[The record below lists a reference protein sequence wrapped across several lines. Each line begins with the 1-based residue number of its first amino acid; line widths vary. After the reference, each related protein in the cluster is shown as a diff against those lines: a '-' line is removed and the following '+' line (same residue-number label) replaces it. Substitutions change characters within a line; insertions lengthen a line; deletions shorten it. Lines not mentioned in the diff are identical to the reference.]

1 MADLFSKSNKKRAT
15 RKRVSAT
22 KVAKTEKL
30 HLAKSLIIATSIVIA
45 VAASVLPYLWI
56 EKNVQPER
64 DLMPIRVLEIEG
76 KLVRVTREQII
87 EKLTRD
93 SEPVD
98 TPVVASVVAKEG
110 LSDSNNVTT
119 ESSTKGVIGYFGSDL
134 QQLEQRL
141 QEISWVQTIKLR
153 RVWPDRLRIE
163 IKEHRAIAIW
173 NRTKLIN
180 EYGELFSP
188 VDISGFDTLPELS
201 GPDQQLQKL
210 LVTFQELQ
218 QLFTSIELQ
227 LKVLNLN
234 HRYSWS
240 LALSNGIK
248 LQVGRK
254 NLIERVE
261 RFITLY
267 PLLQRES
274 KLAIEK
280 IDLRYDTGLAVTR
293 LETTERQ
300 ASL

>member
-1 MADLFSKSNKKRAT
+1 MADLFSKTNKKRAS
-15 RKRVSAT
+15 RKRASAT

-30 HLAKSLIIATSIVIA
+30 HLAKSLIITGSIVIA
-45 VAASVLPYLWI
+45 VAASILPYLWI

-87 EKLTRD
+87 EKLTRE
-93 SEPVD
+93 SVPVD
-98 TPVVASVVAKEG
+98 TSVVAPVVTKKVS
-110 LSDSNNVTT
+110 SDSNN
-119 ESSTKGVIGYFGSDL
+119 SSTKGVIGYFGSDL

-141 QEISWVQTIKLR
+141 QEIPWVQTIKLR
-153 RVWPDRLRIE
+153 RVWPDRLRIK
-163 IKEHRAIAIW
+163 IKENRAIATW

-188 VDISGFDTLPELS
+188 VDISGFETLPELS

-218 QLFTSIELQ
+218 QLLTSIELQ

-234 HRYSWS
+234 NRYSWS

-267 PLLQRES
+267 PLLKRES

-280 IDLRYDTGLAVTR
+280 IDLRYDTGLAVMW

>member
-1 MADLFSKSNKKRAT
+1 MADLFSKSNKKRAA

-30 HLAKSLIIATSIVIA
+30 QLAKSLIFVTSIVIA

-87 EKLTRD
+87 EKLTR
-93 SEPVD
+93 EFAPVD
-98 TPVVASVVAKEG
+98 TPVIASVVAKNG
-110 LSDSNNVTT
+110 KSDSKNSN
-119 ESSTKGVIGYFGSDL
+119 TKGVIGYFGSDL

-141 QEISWVQTIKLR
+141 QEIPWVQTIKLR

-180 EYGELFSP
+180 EYGELFYP
-188 VDISGFDTLPELS
+188 VDISGFETLPELS

-218 QLFTSIELQ
+218 QLLTSIELQ

-274 KLAIEK
+274 KLAIEE
-280 IDLRYDTGLAVTR
+280 IDLRYDTGLAVTW